1 MNTDAL
7 VEAIESGHLAG
18 AALDVTDP
26 EPLPMDSRLRQYS
39 QVLLTPHAAFYD
51 QDSLR
56 KLQQYASEETDR
68 ALNGLDLRCRVA

>member
-1 MNTDAL
+1 
-7 VEAIESGHLAG
+7 
-18 AALDVTDP
+18 
-26 EPLPMDSRLRQYS
+26 MDSRLRQYS